1 MQKIRWGI
9 AADLFANKI
18 EISLSRSVESRSYSL
33 NTFGLFLKKASV
45 G

>member
-1 MQKIRWGI
+1 MNLPDIHE
-9 AADLFANKI
+9 I
-18 EISLSRSVESRSYSL
+18 EIGLSRGLESWSYSL